1 MKFMTTEVQPTPALR
16 RSLAY
21 HERQSTICVQDY
33 LSISAY
39 FWDSSR
45 TLDAEDC
52 ILAEA
57 CEVA

>member
-1 MKFMTTEVQPTPALR
+1 MKCVTTEMQPMPALR
-16 RSLAY
+16 RSFAY
-21 HERQSTICVQDY
+21 HKRQSSVRVQDY
-33 LSISAY
+33 SSISAY

-57 CEVA
+57 CGVA